1 MATWLIREDD
11 KMQMQ
16 LDAYRSIQHNSE
28 SPATTL
34 IAALSKLE
42 GLLSMISAEEISGD
56 QVLIR
61 GKSSEI
67 LNLLMAA
74 LDFDKNKIVATNL
87 NNLYLHINSKVISYG
102 SSSED
107 IRSCEEVVSTIR
119 SAFVEADKV
128 L

>member
-1 MATWLIREDD
+1 
-11 KMQMQ
+11 MQ